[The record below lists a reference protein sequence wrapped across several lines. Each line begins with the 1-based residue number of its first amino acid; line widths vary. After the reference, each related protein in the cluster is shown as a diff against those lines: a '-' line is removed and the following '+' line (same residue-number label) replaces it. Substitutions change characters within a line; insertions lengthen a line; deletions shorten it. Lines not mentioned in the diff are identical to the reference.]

1 MPLVKIQTFPTRA
14 DQDAKR
20 WDLLE
25 SDETKEEDVMMIEND
40 CIWKV
45 RCVYLVKE
53 GMRNGNHF
61 Y

>member
-1 MPLVKIQTFPTRA
+1 M
-14 DQDAKR
+14 

-25 SDETKEEDVMMIEND
+25 SDETKEEDIMMIEND

-45 RCVYLVKE
+45 GYLVKE
-53 GMRNGNHF
+53 GMKNRNHF